1 MHTLCQTL
9 CNLKME
15 IQDSFI
21 QLVEE
26 SIRANWDRDALTDY
40 KGATLQYKDVARK
53 IEKMHILF
61 EHAGIRKGDK
71 IALCGRNSAN
81 WTATF
86 LGVVTYGAV
95 AVPILHEF
103 KADNVHHIVNHSE
116 ARMLFVGDQVWEM
129 FNEAAMPNLEGI
141 IELKNFDLVVSRSE
155 KLTYAREH
163 LNEEFGKKYPCR
175 FRAEQVSYR
184 REEPEELA
192 VINYTSGTTGYS
204 KGVMLPYRSI
214 ISNIVHIDQKV
225 GLKAGDSIVSMLP
238 LGHIFG
244 LVFGFLYGITKG
256 AHLWFLTR
264 MPSPKIIA
272 ESFAV
277 IRPRVIACVPL
288 IVEKIFKK
296 NILPK
301 VDNKLGKLLL
311 NLPIISDK
319 IKEQIRQQAMEVF
332 GGNFI
337 EIVIGGAPFNPE
349 VEAFLRKIN
358 FPYTIAYGMTECAP
372 LICHSRWDEIL
383 YTSCGKTVANME
395 TKVISEDPE
404 RIPGELVCRG
414 MNVMLGYYKNESATA
429 QTIDKDGWLHT
440 GDMAIKDANGNIFI
454 KGRCK
459 NMLLTASG
467 QNIYP
472 EEIEAR
478 LNNMPYVN
486 ESLVILKENKLV
498 ALVYPDNE
506 DAFSQGMNKKQLEEA
521 LELNRIELNKVLP
534 AYSQITQVKLYPEE
548 FEKTAKKSI
557 KRFLYQ

>member
-1 MHTLCQTL
+1 
-9 CNLKME
+9 ME
-15 IQDSFI
+15 TTSSLI
-21 QLVEE
+21 QLIEE
-26 SIRANWDRDALTDY
+26 SIRKNWNLDAMTNY

-61 EHAGIRKGDK
+61 EHAGIKKGDK

-86 LGVVTYGAV
+86 LGVITYGAV

-103 KADNVHHIVNHSE
+103 KADNVHNIVNHSE
-116 ARMLFVGDQVWEM
+116 ARMLFVGDQVWEN
-129 FNEAAMPNLEGI
+129 FNEAAMPHLEGI
-141 IELKNFDLVVSRSE
+141 IELKNFDLVVSRSQR
-155 KLTYAREH
+155 LTYAREH
-163 LNEEFGKKYPCR
+163 LNEEFGKRYPCR
-175 FRAEQVSYR
+175 FRAENVSYR

-214 ISNIVHIDQKV
+214 ISNVVHIHKKV
-225 GLKAGDSIVSMLP
+225 GLKPGDNVVSMLP

-244 LVFGFLYGITKG
+244 LVFDFIYGVTVG

-272 ESFAV
+272 ESFAE

-301 VDNKLGKLLL
+301 VNNKLGKLLL
-311 NLPIISDK
+311 KLPIVSDK
-319 IKEQIRQQAMEVF
+319 IKEQIRTQAMEVF

-358 FPYTIAYGMTECAP
+358 FPYTIAYGMTEAAP
-372 LICHSRWDEIL
+372 LICHSRWDEIQ
-383 YTSCGKTVANME
+383 YTSCGKTVSNME
-395 TKVISEDPE
+395 TKVLSSDPE

-414 MNVMLGYYKNESATA
+414 INVMLGYYKNEEATA
-429 QTIDKDGWLHT
+429 QAIDCNGWLHT
-440 GDMAIKDANGNIFI
+440 GDMAIKDAEGNIFI

-478 LNNMPYVN
+478 LNNMPFVN
-486 ESLVILKENKLV
+486 ESLVILAGDKLI

-506 DAFSQGMNKKQLEEA
+506 EAFAQGMDKKA
-521 LELNRIELNKVLP
+521 LEAAIEVNRTELNKILP
-534 AYSQITQVKLYPEE
+534 AYSQITRIKLYPEE

-557 KRFLYQ
+557 KRFLYQDIKE

>member
-1 MHTLCQTL
+1 
-9 CNLKME
+9 ME

-26 SIRANWDRDALTDY
+26 SIRANWNRDALTDY

-61 EHAGIRKGDK
+61 EHAGIKKGDK

-244 LVFGFLYGITKG
+244 LVFDFLYGITKG

>member
-71 IALCGRNSAN
+71 IALCRRNSAN

-244 LVFGFLYGITKG
+244 LVFDFLYGITKG

-440 GDMAIKDANGNIFI
+440 GDMAIKDADGNIFI

-506 DAFSQGMNKKQLEEA
+506 DAFSHGMNKKQLEEA
-521 LELNRIELNKVLP
+521 LELNRIEPNKVLP